1 MHDTENVDINS
12 LGAEAKEEERI
23 LKKRQKNE
31 RHYAKKK
38 AAEAA
43 KDVRI
48 AELQAKN
55 TTDATTIKK
64 LVFAQQAAKRA
75 QAEMSE
81 TIEQLTV
88 KVRTKIA
95 SLLDAMTLA
104 SFAGYEG

>member
-1 MHDTENVDINS
+1 MYVYVS
-12 LGAEAKEEERI
+12 LYI
-23 LKKRQKNE
+23 YIYTVLYV
-31 RHYAKKK
+31 YAHISLSLSLPLSLSLHLADRRVWKIGR
-38 AAEAA
+38 
-43 KDVRI
+43 V
-48 AELQAKN
+48 QAKN

-81 TIEQLTV
+81 TIAQLTV